1 MMTGNEFLF
10 PASSQLLPV
19 IGDGNKTINEIS
31 NGFSENAISQPRLLI
46 LGEMSE
52 VADDYPLPVLNTP
65 QNVLRGVY
73 RRVMVLG

>member
-31 NGFSENAISQPRLLI
+31 NGFSENPISQPRLHI
-46 LGEMSE
+46 FGEMGDGTYYLAVRIS
-52 VADDYPLPVLNTP
+52 AKL
-65 QNVLRGVY
+65 
-73 RRVMVLG
+73 

>member
-1 MMTGNEFLF
+1 MMMGNEFVFLVF
-10 PASSQLLPV
+10 YQSPPV

-52 VADDYPLPVLNTP
+52 VADDYP
-65 QNVLRGVY
+65 
-73 RRVMVLG
+73 